1 MGLLEDLA
9 VRLERVEAE
18 LALHRLAYDYCIG
31 ADHRDLARWQQVWTA
46 DAVWQISPDRAFT
59 GQEAITA
66 AVQGQWQ
73 AFPVMQHSTAN
84 HVVTVTGDTATGQC
98 DVVVQVQLA
107 DGRWI
112 IGGGAYADDYR
123 REGGTWRIA
132 RRTVV
137 RPFDL
142 PTIPAA

>member
-18 LALHRLAYDYCIG
+18 LALHRLVYDYCIG
-31 ADHRDLARWQQVWTA
+31 VDHRDLTRWQRVWTP
-46 DAVWQISPDRAFT
+46 DAVWQTSPDRTLT
-59 GQEAITA
+59 GLEAITA
-66 AVQGQWQ
+66 AVRAQWE

-84 HVVTVTGDTATGQC
+84 HVVTVAGATATGHC

-112 IGGGAYADDYR
+112 VGGGAYADDYR
-123 REGGTWRIA
+123 REAGTWRIA

-142 PTIPAA
+142 PAIPAA